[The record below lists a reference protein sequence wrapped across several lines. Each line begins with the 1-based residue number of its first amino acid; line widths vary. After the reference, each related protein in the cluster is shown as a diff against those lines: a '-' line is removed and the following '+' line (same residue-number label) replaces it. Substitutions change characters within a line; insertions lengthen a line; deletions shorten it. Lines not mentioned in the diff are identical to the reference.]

1 MVTRADIA
9 RQALDLSKA
18 TFDNTY
24 LSLAAL
30 QQVAEDAL
38 VAAVAGTSWVPT
50 EVEGIVRACVGFGQR
65 TRGDLKDTVDRCH
78 GLLHDLID
86 RTLAGATDSAAGQPR
101 DREPAA
107 VH

>member
-30 QQVAEDAL
+30 QQIAEDAL
-38 VAAVAGTSWVPT
+38 VAAAAGAPWVPA
-50 EVEGIVRACVGFGQR
+50 EIEGVVRACVGFGQR

-86 RTLAGATDSAAGQPR
+86 RTLAGTRNAAVGEPR
-101 DREPAA
+101 DLEPAA
-107 VH
+107 IH